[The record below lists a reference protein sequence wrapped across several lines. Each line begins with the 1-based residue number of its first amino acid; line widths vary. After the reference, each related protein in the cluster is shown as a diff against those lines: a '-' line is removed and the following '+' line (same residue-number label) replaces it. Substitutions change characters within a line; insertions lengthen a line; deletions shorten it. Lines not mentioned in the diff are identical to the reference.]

1 MDASKTVVIGTARVT
16 LTQKEIL
23 MEDVKIEQRR
33 FDPDQN
39 EALSDVTR
47 RFAKA
52 FGYTAESLAV
62 EPKLAQLLRLRV
74 SQLNHCTFC
83 MNLHAQA
90 ARDMGIPRA
99 QIDTL
104 SAWWETGLFTEAEQA
119 ALAYTDVL
127 TRQADTSAL
136 HRFET
141 VHQALAEHFS
151 EREISDIAA
160 IVINMNVWTRLKMA
174 AGAMPVL

>member
-1 MDASKTVVIGTARVT
+1 
-16 LTQKEIL
+16 

-39 EALSDVTR
+39 EALRDVTR
-47 RFAKA
+47 QFAKA
-52 FGYTAESLAV
+52 FGYTAQSLAV

-90 ARDMGIPRA
+90 ARDLEIPRA

-104 SAWWETGLFTEAEQA
+104 SAWWETGLFTEAERA
-119 ALAYTDVL
+119 ALAYTDAL
-127 TRQADTSAL
+127 TRQAETSPSN
-136 HRFET
+136 RFET
-141 VHQALAEHFS
+141 VHQALTEHFS